1 MKVIFWVIV
10 SILLAVLMMIAGI
23 QHLWNPDFY
32 LPFVP
37 SFLPF
42 PLAVVY
48 LSGII
53 ELLLGMVTLFLNQKY
68 TKFGIL
74 GICVLMVAFLPL
86 HIVDA
91 FREQPVIG
99 SPGVAY
105 FRLVIQFLLIWL
117 SWRSYQFTSS
127 KTVLNNG

>member
-1 MKVIFWVIV
+1 MKVIFWVII
-10 SILLAVLMMIAGI
+10 SILLAVLMMVAGVR
-23 QHLWNPDFY
+23 HLWNPDSY

-48 LSGII
+48 LSGMA
-53 ELLLGMVTLFLNQKY
+53 ELLLGVVTLFLNQRY

-74 GICVLMVAFLPL
+74 GILILMIIFLPL
-86 HIVDA
+86 HIADA
-91 FREQPVIG
+91 LREQPIIG
-99 SPGVAY
+99 SPMFAY
-105 FRLVIQFLLIWL
+105 LRFAIQLLLIWL
-117 SWRSYQFTSS
+117 SLKSYQFTSS